1 LPLTNQIYF
10 LELKQMFSIQQFRSF
25 FGNLGLSIALITVLF
40 LGFGS
45 EASWATISSTQHI
58 SQPQSSIAT
67 MKQDDDINNAKGKVQ
82 EAIGNITGD
91 REKQA
96 EGKAMQFKAKTLE
109 GFNNSI
115 QNPNYNPQGQ
125 KTQTETQS
133 LDATERVEN
142 QVRDT
147 FK

>member
-1 LPLTNQIYF
+1 
-10 LELKQMFSIQQFRSF
+10 MFSIQQFRSF
-25 FGNLGLSIALITVLF
+25 LGNLSLSIALITVLF
-40 LGFGS
+40 LGFGA
-45 EASWATISSTQHI
+45 EASWATISPTQSI
-58 SQPQSSIAT
+58 SDPQSSIATTKIAT
-67 MKQDDDINNAKGKVQ
+67 MKQDDDINNAKGKVK
-82 EAIGNITGD
+82 EAIGNMTGD

>member
-1 LPLTNQIYF
+1 
-10 LELKQMFSIQQFRSF
+10 MSSIQQFRRF
-25 FGNLGLSIALITVLF
+25 FGNLGLSISLITVLF

-45 EASWATISSTQHI
+45 EASWATISSTQSI
-58 SQPQSSIAT
+58 SDRQSSIATTKIAT

-82 EAIGNITGD
+82 EAIGNMTGD

-133 LDATERVEN
+133 LDATEKVEN

>member
-1 LPLTNQIYF
+1 
-10 LELKQMFSIQQFRSF
+10 MFSIQQFRSF

-45 EASWATISSTQHI
+45 EASWATSSSTQRI
-58 SQPQSSIAT
+58 SQPESSIATTKIAT
-67 MKQDDDINNAKGKVQ
+67 MKQDDDINNAKGKVK
-82 EAIGNITGD
+82 EAIGNMTGD

-96 EGKAMQFKAKTLE
+96 EGKAMQFKAKTLD
-109 GFNNSI
+109 GLNNSI
-115 QNPNYNPQGQ
+115 QNPNYNPKGQ

>member
-1 LPLTNQIYF
+1 
-10 LELKQMFSIQQFRSF
+10 MVSIQQFSRFFCSF
-25 FGNLGLSIALITVLF
+25 SLSISLVTVLF

-45 EASWATISSTQHI
+45 EASWATMPSPQRI
-58 SQPQSSIAT
+58 SQPLSSIATTKIAT

-82 EAIGNITGD
+82 EAIGNMTGD

-96 EGKAMQFKAKTLE
+96 EGKAMQFKAKTLD
-109 GFNNSI
+109 GLNNSI

-125 KTQTETQS
+125 KTQTETQA
-133 LDATERVEN
+133 LDATEKVEN